1 MTETLKGN
9 ALLQNG
15 TLSKGT
21 AYTAEERKALGLT
34 GLLPPMPA
42 SIGMQ
47 EEAMMEVYH
56 SFSTP
61 LQKSIF
67 LDALRAAN
75 ETLFFRMLMDNVDE
89 LLPVVYTPTVGDFC
103 KQYSHLLRFPRGM
116 FLSIED
122 KGHLAEI
129 LNNAPQKEVDMIVV
143 TDGERILGLGDLGI
157 NGHGIP
163 VGKLVFYTVC
173 AGVDPAKCLGI
184 TLDVGTNRERYLKDP
199 LYLGHRHERVR
210 GKEYDEFIEEFF
222 QAVKAKWPNCA
233 IQFEDFANQNAFRLL
248 DRYRNRYACFS
259 DDIQGTAGAV
269 VAGFFSACRAKGTK
283 VSDERIMFLGAGESG
298 TGSSR
303 LLVEAMKEEGLTEEE
318 ARSKIW
324 LFDINGPIST
334 RRSDIADYMKPF
346 AKDVDPSL
354 TFEAYVDLVKPTAIV
369 GLSTCGGAFTESIVR
384 KMAAM
389 NDRPIIFAL
398 SNPNSHSECSAEQAY
413 EWTDGRALFCSGSP
427 FEPITYN
434 RKTFVPRQG
443 NNYFIF
449 PGIGLGAILSGCTG
463 IPPEVLLLASHTV
476 ADCVTDA
483 DLAQGSLFPPSS
495 FMRKISHDIAVNVIR
510 NAQKTG
516 RCART
521 DIPADLDQYVTDYMY
536 SPEYR

>member
-173 AGVDPAKCLGI
+173 AGVDRSASGSRLMSARTASVISRIRSTSATVMSVSAGRN
-184 TLDVGTNRERYLKDP
+184 TTN
-199 LYLGHRHERVR
+199 
-210 GKEYDEFIEEFF
+210 
-222 QAVKAKWPNCA
+222 
-233 IQFEDFANQNAFRLL
+233 LL
-248 DRYRNRYACFS
+248 RS
-259 DDIQGTAGAV
+259 
-269 VAGFFSACRAKGTK
+269 
-283 VSDERIMFLGAGESG
+283 
-298 TGSSR
+298 SSR
-303 LLVEAMKEEGLTEEE
+303 
-318 ARSKIW
+318 
-324 LFDINGPIST
+324 P
-334 RRSDIADYMKPF
+334 
-346 AKDVDPSL
+346 
-354 TFEAYVDLVKPTAIV
+354 
-369 GLSTCGGAFTESIVR
+369 
-384 KMAAM
+384 
-389 NDRPIIFAL
+389 
-398 SNPNSHSECSAEQAY
+398 
-413 EWTDGRALFCSGSP
+413 
-427 FEPITYN
+427 
-434 RKTFVPRQG
+434 
-443 NNYFIF
+443 
-449 PGIGLGAILSGCTG
+449 
-463 IPPEVLLLASHTV
+463 
-476 ADCVTDA
+476 
-483 DLAQGSLFPPSS
+483 
-495 FMRKISHDIAVNVIR
+495 
-510 NAQKTG
+510 
-516 RCART
+516 
-521 DIPADLDQYVTDYMY
+521 
-536 SPEYR
+536 

>member
-163 VGKLVFYTVC
+163 VGKLVFYTV
-173 AGVDPAKCLGI
+173 
-184 TLDVGTNRERYLKDP
+184 
-199 LYLGHRHERVR
+199 
-210 GKEYDEFIEEFF
+210 
-222 QAVKAKWPNCA
+222 
-233 IQFEDFANQNAFRLL
+233 
-248 DRYRNRYACFS
+248 
-259 DDIQGTAGAV
+259 
-269 VAGFFSACRAKGTK
+269 
-283 VSDERIMFLGAGESG
+283 
-298 TGSSR
+298 
-303 LLVEAMKEEGLTEEE
+303 
-318 ARSKIW
+318 
-324 LFDINGPIST
+324 
-334 RRSDIADYMKPF
+334 
-346 AKDVDPSL
+346 
-354 TFEAYVDLVKPTAIV
+354 
-369 GLSTCGGAFTESIVR
+369 
-384 KMAAM
+384 
-389 NDRPIIFAL
+389 
-398 SNPNSHSECSAEQAY
+398 
-413 EWTDGRALFCSGSP
+413 
-427 FEPITYN
+427 
-434 RKTFVPRQG
+434 
-443 NNYFIF
+443 
-449 PGIGLGAILSGCTG
+449 
-463 IPPEVLLLASHTV
+463 
-476 ADCVTDA
+476 
-483 DLAQGSLFPPSS
+483 
-495 FMRKISHDIAVNVIR
+495 
-510 NAQKTG
+510 
-516 RCART
+516 
-521 DIPADLDQYVTDYMY
+521 
-536 SPEYR
+536 